1 MDEQIFDVSS
11 NDIWNQT
18 VVAIRDVALSVL
30 TNVTNYFK
38 EAKIDPLPT
47 TKNDVFKTLNVDND
61 TSDNDFK
68 SIVKVFVEKGQ
79 IAFLGVSKTLHRKE
93 GLERLLTKLQSCR
106 KELDEMIRELEKGRG
121 LSEDAAERWSLVVSR
136 SLRTFYNPFMFF
148 ESVIP
153 DFFLIYFRSFQSIIQ
168 LYQRTLKSF
177 DAIWAHDQAFLSL
190 GRFISFFDLS

>member
-121 LSEDAAERWSLVVSR
+121 LSEDAAER
-136 SLRTFYNPFMFF
+136 
-148 ESVIP
+148 
-153 DFFLIYFRSFQSIIQ
+153 
-168 LYQRTLKSF
+168 
-177 DAIWAHDQAFLSL
+177 
-190 GRFISFFDLS
+190 